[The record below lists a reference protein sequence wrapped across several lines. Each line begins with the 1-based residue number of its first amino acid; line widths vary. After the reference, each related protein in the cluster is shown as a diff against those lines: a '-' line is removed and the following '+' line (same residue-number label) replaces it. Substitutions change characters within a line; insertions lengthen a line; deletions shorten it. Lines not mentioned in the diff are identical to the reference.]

1 MSRVELL
8 LASHAHG
15 MEQVHLMDAKQHA
28 PKTVDV
34 AAADAAD
41 AADAA
46 ATAAASA
53 SKVLR
58 GVKSSAVEASAVAS
72 ADGDESFMR
81 AVILRAFDYVQV
93 YPEQADEFL
102 AC

>member
-1 MSRVELL
+1 
-8 LASHAHG
+8 

-28 PKTVDV
+28 PKTADV
-34 AAADAAD
+34 AAAD